1 MKLDHLAMYVE
12 DLEGAKEFFIR
23 FFAAETNEE
32 YYNPQTGLRTY
43 FLSFSGGSRLE
54 IMTRPGLFPGGQ
66 EQFFTGYTHLAFSA
80 GSRDHINAMDMSKDY
95 GEVDPIIEKSQFLQS
110 LCEQIIAGH
119 HFAKGQQSI
128 IDRCTEN
135 V

>member
-80 GSRDHINAMDMSKDY
+80 GSRDRVDQLTKELAENGY
-95 GEVDPIIEKSQFLQS
+95 EVLSGPRLTGDGYYESCICGPEGNQIE
-110 LCEQIIAGH
+110 I
-119 HFAKGQQSI
+119 
-128 IDRCTEN
+128 TE
-135 V
+135 

>member
-80 GSRDHINAMDMSKDY
+80 GSRDRVDQLTRELAENGY
-95 GEVDPIIEKSQFLQS
+95 EVLSGPRLTGDGYYESCICGPEGNQIE
-110 LCEQIIAGH
+110 I
-119 HFAKGQQSI
+119 
-128 IDRCTEN
+128 TE
-135 V
+135 

>member
-43 FLSFSGGSRLE
+43 FLSFTGGSRLE
-54 IMTRPGLFPGGQ
+54 IMTRPGLLPVGQ

-80 GSRDHINAMDMSKDY
+80 GSRDRVDQLTKELAENGY
-95 GEVDPIIEKSQFLQS
+95 EVLSGPRLTGDGYYESCICGPEGNQIE
-110 LCEQIIAGH
+110 I
-119 HFAKGQQSI
+119 
-128 IDRCTEN
+128 TE
-135 V
+135 

>member
-23 FFAAETNEE
+23 FFAAETNED

-80 GSRDHINAMDMSKDY
+80 GSRDRVDQLTRELAENGY
-95 GEVDPIIEKSQFLQS
+95 EVLSGPRLTGDGYYESCICGPEGNQIE
-110 LCEQIIAGH
+110 I
-119 HFAKGQQSI
+119 
-128 IDRCTEN
+128 TE
-135 V
+135 

>member
-43 FLSFSGGSRLE
+43 FLSFTGGSRLE
-54 IMTRPGLFPGGQ
+54 IMTRPGLLPGGQ

-80 GSRDHINAMDMSKDY
+80 GSRDRVDQLTKELAENGY
-95 GEVDPIIEKSQFLQS
+95 EVLSGPRLTGDGYYESCICGPEGNQIE
-110 LCEQIIAGH
+110 I
-119 HFAKGQQSI
+119 
-128 IDRCTEN
+128 TE
-135 V
+135 

>member
-43 FLSFSGGSRLE
+43 FLSFTGGSRLE

-80 GSRDHINAMDMSKDY
+80 GSRDRVDQLTKELAENGY
-95 GEVDPIIEKSQFLQS
+95 EVLSGPRLTGDGYYESCICGPEGNQIE
-110 LCEQIIAGH
+110 I
-119 HFAKGQQSI
+119 
-128 IDRCTEN
+128 TE
-135 V
+135 

>member
-43 FLSFSGGSRLE
+43 FLSFTGGSRLE
-54 IMTRPGLFPGGQ
+54 IMTRPGLLPGGQ
-66 EQFFTGYTHLAFSA
+66 EQIFTGYTHLAFSA
-80 GSRDHINAMDMSKDY
+80 GSRDRVDQLTKELAENGY
-95 GEVDPIIEKSQFLQS
+95 EVLSGPRLTGDGYYESCICGPEGNQIE
-110 LCEQIIAGH
+110 I
-119 HFAKGQQSI
+119 
-128 IDRCTEN
+128 TE
-135 V
+135 